1 MSETM
6 QYTRFRWAILFVA
19 ATSVVCAMMITMSL
33 APLVGE
39 ISGALKIDVGA
50 ASFAFLGLPML
61 VLAAGIG
68 LSGFLID
75 RLGVFP
81 VVISSQ
87 LLIVLATASIA
98 FFGDNYAALL
108 LIRIVQGIGGAGL
121 IAAFT
126 PALALWFPPHEL
138 GRVISFQGI
147 AVPVGLMLGLNG
159 GPQLS
164 RVFGS
169 WRFGVSALSL
179 VVLIVLLI
187 SLPVAIIARRLRPGG
202 LQRENKESADS
213 MQILF
218 RMPAFWLGMA
228 VVALAFWVSSVFS
241 NLTPGFLAVASPVGA
256 GFGPQ
261 SAGSLMSVVTLATVA
276 AAPLAGFLVDKV
288 FRGRDLVV
296 ILIGW
301 VLTAVAFLLIAL
313 PSVYGN
319 RFALISALLIAGCA
333 NPFVVVT
340 IMAFAGKVFPSNL
353 IGRACGFWMS
363 IAFFAGSAGVMVES
377 LALHAT
383 GNYRL
388 SMITTGMCGI
398 LGLLISLALKE
409 PAPKHTGTAVAG
421 GACAAPVCQSDAK

>member
-1 MSETM
+1 MSEAM

-39 ISGALKIDVGA
+39 ISKDLGIDVGA
-50 ASFAFLGLPML
+50 TSFAFLGLPML

-81 VVISSQ
+81 VIITSQ
-87 LLIVLATASIA
+87 LLLVLATAAIA

-108 LIRIVQGIGGAGL
+108 LIRIIQGIGGAGL

-126 PALALWFPPHEL
+126 PALALWFPPREL

-147 AVPVGLMLGLNG
+147 AVPIGLMLGLNG

-169 WRFGVSALSL
+169 WHFGVSALSV

-187 SLPVAIIARRLRPGG
+187 SLPVAIMAKRLRPGG
-202 LQRENKESADS
+202 LQHENKGAADS
-213 MQILF
+213 MGILF

-228 VVALAFWVSSVFS
+228 IVGLGFWVSSAFS
-241 NLTPGFLAVASPVGA
+241 NLTPGFLAVAKPVGA

-261 SAGSLMSVVTLATVA
+261 SAGSLMSIVTLFTIA

-301 VLTAVAFLLIAL
+301 VMTAVAFLLIAL

-319 RFALISALLIAGCA
+319 RIALISALLIAGCA

-388 SMITTGMCGI
+388 PMIITSVCGI
-398 LGLLISLALKE
+398 LGLLISMALK
-409 PAPKHTGTAVAG
+409 APVSKDPNTGVVDL
-421 GACAAPVCQSDAK
+421 ACASPICHIDAK